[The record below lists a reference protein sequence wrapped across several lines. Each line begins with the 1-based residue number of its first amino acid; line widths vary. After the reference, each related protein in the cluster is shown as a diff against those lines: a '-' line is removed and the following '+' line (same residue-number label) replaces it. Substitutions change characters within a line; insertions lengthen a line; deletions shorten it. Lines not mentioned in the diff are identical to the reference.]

1 MADKNC
7 KSVIE
12 KLYLKYEY
20 LAKKYSSQISS
31 YELISFEREDLEQE
45 FKIKIFTS
53 IKSYGLRWGKYR
65 RGEASK
71 PVALKYYLETA
82 CANKKKDFM
91 KYIEREVGKVSMDD
105 VEYDFGYEQ
114 GCIISPET
122 NEFIVNDIDV
132 LEGLS
137 GIERVIF
144 SMFVRG
150 YDNRTLARI
159 ISTKVNKNRNESLA
173 DVEKVIENQKNYLL
187 DKYCDALT
195 QSVKMY
201 ESYSFDD

>member
-1 MADKNC
+1 
-7 KSVIE
+7 
-12 KLYLKYEY
+12 
-20 LAKKYSSQISS
+20 
-31 YELISFEREDLEQE
+31 
-45 FKIKIFTS
+45 
-53 IKSYGLRWGKYR
+53 
-65 RGEASK
+65 
-71 PVALKYYLETA
+71 
-82 CANKKKDFM
+82 M

-150 YDNRTLARI
+150 YDKRTLARI

-187 DKYCDALT
+187 EKYGDSLT